1 MSKKEKFP
9 LYLSPEKKAILER
22 RYQEDGSRSIT
33 AFIERAVEQD
43 MVAGILADI
52 YQFSEEDLRRCRAQS
67 VINVKKAN
75 GRVSLEQRA
84 REFWE

>member
-1 MSKKEKFP
+1 
-9 LYLSPEKKAILER
+9 
-22 RYQEDGSRSIT
+22 
-33 AFIERAVEQD
+33 

-75 GRVSLEQRA
+75 GRVSFEQRA

>member
-1 MSKKEKFP
+1 
-9 LYLSPEKKAILER
+9 
-22 RYQEDGSRSIT
+22 
-33 AFIERAVEQD
+33 

-75 GRVSLEQRA
+75 GRVQLEERV
-84 REFWE
+84 RGTWEEGDEWQD

>member
-1 MSKKEKFP
+1 
-9 LYLSPEKKAILER
+9 
-22 RYQEDGSRSIT
+22 
-33 AFIERAVEQD
+33 
-43 MVAGILADI
+43 MVAGILAELVDV
-52 YQFSEEDLRRCRAQS
+52 SEEDLRRCRAQS

>member
-1 MSKKEKFP
+1 
-9 LYLSPEKKAILER
+9 
-22 RYQEDGSRSIT
+22 
-33 AFIERAVEQD
+33 

-67 VINVKKAN
+67 VINVKN

>member
-1 MSKKEKFP
+1 
-9 LYLSPEKKAILER
+9 
-22 RYQEDGSRSIT
+22 
-33 AFIERAVEQD
+33 

-75 GRVSLEQRA
+75 GRVSLEQR
-84 REFWE
+84 RGVLGVGR

>member
-1 MSKKEKFP
+1 MLVYS
-9 LYLSPEKKAILER
+9 SPP
-22 RYQEDGSRSIT
+22 
-33 AFIERAVEQD
+33 VEQD

-52 YQFSEEDLRRCRAQS
+52 DQFSEEDLRRCRAQS

>member
-1 MSKKEKFP
+1 
-9 LYLSPEKKAILER
+9 
-22 RYQEDGSRSIT
+22 
-33 AFIERAVEQD
+33 

-75 GRVSLEQRA
+75 GRVSLEQRRGSSGSRTMSGRID
-84 REFWE
+84 REKPLPEVWRGSFRQWIPPLHRDQGAGGAAPR

>member
-1 MSKKEKFP
+1 MDAGTAGRSPVFP
-9 LYLSPEKKAILER
+9 
-22 RYQEDGSRSIT
+22 
-33 AFIERAVEQD
+33 AFKQAVEQD

-84 REFWE
+84 RSSGSRTMSGRIDREKAPT

>member
-1 MSKKEKFP
+1 MLVYSSPPPSSPAWMDAGTAGRSPVFP
-9 LYLSPEKKAILER
+9 
-22 RYQEDGSRSIT
+22 
-33 AFIERAVEQD
+33 AFKQAVEQD

-84 REFWE
+84 QEFWE

>member
-1 MSKKEKFP
+1 
-9 LYLSPEKKAILER
+9 
-22 RYQEDGSRSIT
+22 
-33 AFIERAVEQD
+33 

-52 YQFSEEDLRRCRAQS
+52 YQFSEDLRRCRAQS

>member
-1 MSKKEKFP
+1 MLVYSSPPPSSPAWMDAGTAGRSPVFP
-9 LYLSPEKKAILER
+9 
-22 RYQEDGSRSIT
+22 
-33 AFIERAVEQD
+33 AFKQAVEQD

-52 YQFSEEDLRRCRAQS
+52 YQFSE
-67 VINVKKAN
+67 KAN